1 MNIMLDRN
9 HYFPPLACS
18 DKSKL
23 IHLIEELSDSTLL
36 TNLVKEHDE
45 SCIIQ
50 VFFIRKIFI
59 RK

>member
-1 MNIMLDRN
+1 MNIVLDRN
-9 HYFPPLACS
+9 HYFPLACS

-45 SCIIQ
+45 SSIIQ